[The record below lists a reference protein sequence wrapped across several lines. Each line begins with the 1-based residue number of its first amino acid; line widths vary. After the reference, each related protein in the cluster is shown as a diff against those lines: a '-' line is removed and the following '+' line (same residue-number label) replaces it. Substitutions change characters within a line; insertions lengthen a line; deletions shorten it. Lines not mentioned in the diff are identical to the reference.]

1 MNIKP
6 SVIVFG
12 LIMLLMFWGYWGD
25 YSYAIANFFIGEA
38 TKEQVEKAGTWGD
51 SFGAFN
57 ALIST
62 IGFITVLATLLLQAR
77 SIKDQANDLH
87 RQRFEATFFELLRVM
102 RGLREEVLFQH
113 SKDYVASRKEKKGTS
128 SLVPITTGI
137 KRKGI
142 DAISHANQEF
152 VHWLIKLGRANNPT
166 IEDMINTYMRR
177 IHSTYEATLA
187 PYFRIIYTI
196 LYRIKTDPIIPEA
209 DKRYYANLLRS
220 QMTTFEITLMGINA
234 LAPVAKDF
242 SELVTHFRMLK
253 YLPDNLCEGD
263 WRDFTNPKLSRPATD
278 HVQL

>member
-1 MNIKP
+1 
-6 SVIVFG
+6 
-12 LIMLLMFWGYWGD
+12 LTLLFWGWWGD
-25 YSYAIANFFIGEA
+25 YSYSIAGFFVGEA
-38 TKEQVEKAGTWGD
+38 DNDQMAKAGAWGD

-62 IGFITVLATLLLQAR
+62 VGFVTVFATLRLQAR

-102 RGLREEVLFQH
+102 RGLREEVSFQH
-113 SKDYVASRKEKKGTS
+113 SKEYVASKQVKKARPNFTA
-128 SLVPITTGI
+128 LTTGTN
-137 KRKGI
+137 RKDI

-152 VHWLIKLGRANNPT
+152 VFWLIQIGRANNPT
-166 IEDMINTYMRR
+166 LEDMVNTYMRR
-177 IHSTYEATLA
+177 IHSRSEATMA

-196 LYRIKTDPIIPEA
+196 LYRIKNDTVIPDA

-220 QMTTFEITLMGINA
+220 QMTTFEITLMAINA

-253 YLPDNLCEGD
+253 YLPENAMRRRLERFYVAEAFAA
-263 WRDFTNPKLSRPATD
+263 RD
-278 HVQL
+278 